1 MPTTTLPL
9 SIGRRFPMI
18 NDYFQ
23 RIGECTFCF
32 IPKGLG
38 YWSNRL
44 YETIFMGCIPVLL
57 TDDVGLPFPHVIP
70 WREMSIKWPMAEVDE
85 RIVAYLDWLV
95 STKPEKVRQMQQKVR
110 DAACWLNYH
119 STDPKCN
126 PYLAIMEQLLRKKL
140 GFPKWSGVHWNT
152 VPRVAAE

>member
-1 MPTTTLPL
+1 MSGLPGV

-44 YETIFMGCIPVLL
+44 YEIIFMGCVPVILS
-57 TDDVGLPFPHVIP
+57 DDIGLPFPHVIP
-70 WREMSIKWPMAEVDE
+70 WLEMSVKWPMSEV
-85 RIVAYLDWLV
+85 WLHIHYSWQADV
-95 STKPEKVRQMQQKVR
+95 V
-110 DAACWLNYH
+110 
-119 STDPKCN
+119 
-126 PYLAIMEQLLRKKL
+126 LA
-140 GFPKWSGVHWNT
+140 
-152 VPRVAAE
+152 